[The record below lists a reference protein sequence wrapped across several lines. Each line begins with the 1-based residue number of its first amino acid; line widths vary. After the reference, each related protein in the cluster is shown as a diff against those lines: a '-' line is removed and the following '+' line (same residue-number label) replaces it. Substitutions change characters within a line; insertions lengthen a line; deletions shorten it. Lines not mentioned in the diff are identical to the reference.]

1 MYKFA
6 KVFESNGREV
16 LIMKNK
22 TEEGE
27 PKLSVI
33 VHFDDGKQ
41 LDAGMVLQGGTFEN
55 LDSLF
60 ELAGQG
66 ECDAVTKFITPGM
79 TAFDYL
85 MNLKAEAAQYE
96 NEMMMLDD
104 DGNRSIFDDVDK

>member
-6 KVFESNGREV
+6 KVFQSNGREV

-22 TEEGE
+22 TEINGAEE

-85 MNLKAEAAQYE
+85 MALKAEVAQHE
-96 NEMMMLDD
+96 EGAS
-104 DGNRSIFDDVDK
+104 DG